1 MAKEFEVTYTV
12 KRKFTIPDTATD
24 EEYDTMKDMVV
35 AAIAKDGV
43 QGDIKV
49 KLTDAP
55 DEIRQKYIINK
66 DCQD

>member
-12 KRKFTIPDTATD
+12 RRKFTIPDTATD
-24 EEYDTMKDMVV
+24 EEYDAMKDMVV

-55 DEIRQKYIINK
+55 DEIRQKYIINT

>member
-24 EEYDTMKDMVV
+24 EEYDAMKDMVV
-35 AAIAKDGV
+35 AAMSKEGV
-43 QGDIKV
+43 QSDVKV

-66 DCQD
+66 ECQD

>member
-24 EEYDTMKDMVV
+24 EEYDAMKDMVV

-43 QGDIKV
+43 QGAIKV

>member
-12 KRKFTIPDTATD
+12 KRKFVVPDTATD
-24 EEYDTMKDMVV
+24 EDYDIMKNMVV